1 MCAVGMEGAGD
12 GGGGAGGLDCLQ
24 RGTGIKPVFQQ
35 VTLLLHQVV
44 CAYLPVLASLLPPAH
59 PQIPFQGRAPLEN
72 FLPVS
77 TRTFTGP
84 EGRHPAEG
92 SASTEVTTEPFS
104 AVKVKGHHA
113 GPTGRNLKPCTV
125 EREGGVRPPPWEAQP
140 PVGQTDLPEMLA
152 YLECGLGPLG
162 RQLSL

>member
-1 MCAVGMEGAGD
+1 MFTVWD
-12 GGGGAGGLDCLQ
+12 RD
-24 RGTGIKPVFQQ
+24 K
-35 VTLLLHQVV
+35 
-44 CAYLPVLASLLPPAH
+44 ASLPAGRSCAPPSCMRLPPSPCVPPTPAH
-59 PQIPFQGRAPLEN
+59 PRIPFQGRAPLEN

-77 TRTFTGP
+77 TLTFTGP
-84 EGRHPAEG
+84 ERRHPAEA
-92 SASTEVTTEPFS
+92 SVSTEVITEPFS

-125 EREGGVRPPPWEAQP
+125 EREVGVRLPPWEAQP